1 LGCFTSHQTYI
12 TNPVNN
18 FFRWETWTIQV
29 MIVVYDYSQVIFV
42 FPHKNDANSSLPSVV
57 CRRAHTLFRLFK
69 FVCVTNSFCVV
80 FLFFFVLCTLYCVF
94 VFLRLC
100 CQFLWMSIFIAPSV
114 FSNDHLTMIWC
125 RLFKSFLKKLYKK
138 TTVNWI

>member
-1 LGCFTSHQTYI
+1 MLYQPPDLHHKPSQQFFSMGNLNNTS
-12 TNPVNN
+12 
-18 FFRWETWTIQV
+18 

-114 FSNDHLTMIWC
+114 FSNDHLTMI
-125 RLFKSFLKKLYKK
+125 
-138 TTVNWI
+138 